1 MKKFFV
7 ISAAALVALA
17 ACTKTE
23 VANTTPDKAITFQVA
38 NYASQTQTKAD
49 DSHGHISLITDEG
62 IDHFTTNAYYHT
74 EGYTTQGFMVDQV
87 IEWRS
92 ATSEWA
98 PQGREYYW
106 PKTGYIN
113 FFSYAGTQNPD
124 TKAEGSITYT
134 NKTIATTDN
143 ILVADA
149 AYGYSQSNPSAIH
162 ALDGVTAGVPTLFNH
177 VLAKVLFDVVIDAT
191 AISDANYSYKATIN
205 NAKLN
210 YRNQGSLT
218 INFAAPDFSSTVT
231 PQTVAGN
238 TTGIQWVA
246 AGTNVD
252 LAQDSADIE
261 VEAAAGAV
269 TATPVTLISESA
281 VLPQDIDAT
290 DVTFEMVYVF
300 ESTYD
305 DGVNPANTVTETVT
319 VPATALYDAA
329 AVAASL
335 APSITAWNMNTIY
348 KYHIIIKPNEPIR
361 FDPAVVTWA
370 VVESANTE
378 LNL

>member
-1 MKKFFV
+1 MKKLFV

-17 ACTKTE
+17 ACTKSE
-23 VANTTPDKAITFQVA
+23 VVDTTSDNAITFQVA
-38 NYASQTQTKAD
+38 NYVPQTQTKAD
-49 DSHGHISLITDEG
+49 SHDHISLITDEG

-74 EGYTTQGFMVDQV
+74 EGYATQDFMVDQV

-124 TKAEGSITYT
+124 TKAENQLVYS
-134 NKTIATTDN
+134 NKTIATGDN

-149 AYGYSQSNPSAIH
+149 AYGYSKSNPSAIH

-191 AISDANYSYKATIN
+191 AISDTHYSYKATIN

-218 INFAAPDFSSTVT
+218 VNFTAPDFSSTVT

-300 ESTYD
+300 ESTYT
-305 DGVNPANTVTETVT
+305 DGTSNTVTETVT

-329 AVAASL
+329 AVASSL